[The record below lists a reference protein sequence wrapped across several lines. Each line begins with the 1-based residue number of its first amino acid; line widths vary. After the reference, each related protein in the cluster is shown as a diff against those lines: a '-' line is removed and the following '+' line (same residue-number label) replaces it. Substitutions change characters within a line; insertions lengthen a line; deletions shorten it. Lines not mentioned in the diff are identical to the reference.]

1 MELTRCLHEKELL
14 YKYWLITDKYWPNTE
29 NDSLFLRKD
38 RLALV
43 KLLRIVD

>member
-1 MELTRCLHEKELL
+1 MELTRYLHEKELL
-14 YKYWLITDKYWPNTE
+14 YKYWLITDKYWPITK

-43 KLLRIVD
+43 KLLRIAD

>member
-1 MELTRCLHEKELL
+1 MLHHKSVYIEVLTDS
-14 YKYWLITDKYWPNTE
+14 YWLITDKYWPITK

-43 KLLRIVD
+43 KLLRIAD